1 MEELKAD
8 FGDYPRDK
16 DGNVNMHRPWIDNL
30 TRVNLDDPTGKSH
43 MHRISDVLDCWFESG
58 SMSFAQ
64 FHYPFE
70 NKEKF
75 EHFPADYIVEYIGQT
90 RGWFYLLHVMATA
103 PFDRPGVQERDL
115 PRHRARFRRPEDV
128 EAPAQL
134 PGRERRV
141 RQVRFRR
148 HALVPYV
155 VADPARRQ
163 PHCYR

>member
-1 MEELKAD
+1 MARQRARLVHLPQPFLGLPDSGVGQRRSEASACGRLRFARRLKAD

-30 TRVNLDDPTGKSH
+30 VRVNPDDPTGKSH

-75 EHFPADYIVEYIGQT
+75 EQHFPADYIVEYIGQT

-103 PFDRPGVQERDL
+103 LFDRPRS
-115 PRHRARFRRPEDV
+115 RT
-128 EAPAQL
+128 
-134 PGRERRV
+134 
-141 RQVRFRR
+141 
-148 HALVPYV
+148 
-155 VADPARRQ
+155 
-163 PHCYR
+163 